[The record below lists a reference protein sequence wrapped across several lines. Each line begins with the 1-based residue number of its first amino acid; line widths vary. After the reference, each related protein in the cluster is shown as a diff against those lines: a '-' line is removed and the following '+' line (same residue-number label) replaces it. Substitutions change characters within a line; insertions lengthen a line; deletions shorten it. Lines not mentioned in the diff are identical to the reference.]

1 MKLDVYVN
9 HDLVGT
15 LEQVDLNRYVFS
27 YQTHI
32 ASSQMVSLLMPVR
45 LESWIHSTLHPVF
58 QVSLPE
64 GALRQMLTKKFAKHF
79 DYFGDMELLSVV
91 GAHLVGRIKLAPYG
105 SPLPTQSPCED
116 LQTLLKS
123 SSKEMVARFL
133 EDHADFSGVSGGFPK
148 FLAKS
153 PHLDTPAD
161 RKSTLIFD
169 HWIIKS
175 NDDDHP
181 HLILNEYFGLSV
193 AKQMGLPVP
202 EFQLSEDANRLA
214 IRRFDVLEPGVNL
227 AFEDMCAML
236 ALNAG
241 DKFSGSVEK
250 IIKKIAEFCPLEQR
264 RAALEQFYAHYV
276 ACMAIRNGDAHLKN
290 FGFVYSSAS
299 DVRLSPVFDMLSMSV
314 YAPRA
319 QNGDALDAP
328 ALSFGGVKRWFTRKN
343 LKELADRC
351 FVAPKFQVET
361 HTRLVNAML
370 SVGQDVAT
378 QAARYPSFIPT
389 AQRMLV
395 LWSHGIAIHDAAA
408 AQQLKVLATALG
420 LDGQQQQAGFI

>member
-9 HDLVGT
+9 QVLVGT
-15 LEQVDLNRYVFS
+15 LEQVEVNRYVFS
-27 YQTHI
+27 YQSGV

-45 LESWIHSTLHPVF
+45 TESWVHATLHPVF

-64 GALRQMLTKKFAKHF
+64 GALKQLLTQKFAKHF

-91 GAHLVGRIKLAPYG
+91 GAHLVGRIKLAPHG
-105 SPLPTQSPCED
+105 ATLLPESPCED

-123 SSKEMVARFL
+123 SAKEIVARFL
-133 EDHADFSGVSGGFPK
+133 EEHADTSGVSGGFPK

-153 PHLDTPAD
+153 PISGTPEQ
-161 RKSTLIFD
+161 RKNTLIFD

-193 AKQMGLPVP
+193 AQKMGLPVP
-202 EFQLSEDANRLA
+202 EFRLSDDAKRLA
-214 IRRFDVLEPGVNL
+214 IRRFDVLEPGINL

-250 IIKKIAEFCPLEQR
+250 IIKKIVEFCPLDQR
-264 RAALEQFYAHYV
+264 RAALDQFYAQYLV
-276 ACMAIRNGDAHLKN
+276 CMAIRNGDAHLKN
-290 FGFVYSSAS
+290 FGFVYSSTQ

-319 QNGDALDAP
+319 QDGDALDAP
-328 ALSFGGVKRWFTRKN
+328 ALSFGGVKRWFVKKS
-343 LKELADRC
+343 LQALADRC
-351 FVAPKFQVET
+351 FVAPKFQAAT
-361 HTRLVNAML
+361 SARLVSALL
-370 SVGQDVAT
+370 SVAQDVVAQTAT
-378 QAARYPSFIPT
+378 HPGFAPT
-389 AQRMLV
+389 GQRMLE
-395 LWSHGIAIHDAAA
+395 LWSYGCQIHSADVS
-408 AQQLKVLATALG
+408 QQLKALAASLSRTDPVL
-420 LDGQQQQAGFI
+420 QSPR